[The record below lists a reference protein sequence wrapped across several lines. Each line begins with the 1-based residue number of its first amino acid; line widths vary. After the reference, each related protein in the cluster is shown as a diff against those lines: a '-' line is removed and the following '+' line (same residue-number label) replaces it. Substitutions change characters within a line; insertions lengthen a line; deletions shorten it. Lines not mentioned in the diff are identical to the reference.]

1 MARITKSNLAKKTT
15 LPDLPDSNSLSRCRA
30 RRPRVVAAAP
40 LLRPPPPSSYRSQ
53 STQTNEPALNN
64 NQGPRVF
71 HSERER
77 VDSILEQLH
86 EHRWGIATFI
96 KHYVTASG
104 PSNYDTP
111 ERRANRLWKAIF
123 EEPEVEERLM
133 VYGDR
138 QLGRLHQ
145 EPLCKQIEQELEDL
159 MRPREENGVIIP
171 GRLGRFD
178 AKEPVEKLELN
189 TITADVQ
196 RLAPTLWSFLVALV
210 QQRPYA
216 NSRDI
221 TPYYNKLFMVC
232 AILANVRAP
241 QASYRFH
248 AALGVH
254 LHNMGVK
261 RRCITL
267 LHELGVTISY
277 TGLAKIR
284 KELEEVG
291 RVCASTLE
299 GLDET
304 PPSLRAEGIVEV
316 SQL

>member
-1 MARITKSNLAKKTT
+1 MARITKSNLTKKTT
-15 LPDLPDSNSLSRCRA
+15 LPDLPDSNSLSRRRA

-40 LLRPPPPSSYRSQ
+40 LPRPPPPSSYRSQ
-53 STQTNEPALNN
+53 STQTDEPALNN
-64 NQGPRVF
+64 NRGPQAF

-86 EHRWGIATFI
+86 EHRWSFATFI

-133 VYGDR
+133 VHGDR
-138 QLGRLHQ
+138 RLGRLHQ

-196 RLAPTLWSFLVALV
+196 RLVPTLWSFLVALV

-241 QASYRFH
+241 QASFRFH

-261 RRCITL
+261 RRCIAL

-304 PPSLRAEGIVEV
+304 PPSLRAEGTVEV